1 MEPINKLLIICG
13 PTATGKTEVAVE
25 FAKKFNGE
33 LISADSKQVYRG
45 MDIGTGKDREK
56 IDVPIWLLDVVD
68 PDEEFS
74 FSHWVKLA
82 HEAVGDIVSRNKLP
96 IVVGGTGLYINALI
110 HPPETMDIP
119 PDAGLRKQLRST
131 SVIELQKMVHPSI
144 LQLMNQS
151 DRQNPRRLFRKIEI
165 AKSKKHLHKSKKAF
179 DYLMVGLTAP
189 IPELFKR
196 IDERVDNRLRQGMKE
211 EVSRLIKQY
220 GRDIPAM
227 SALGYQ
233 SLENWKQDEH
243 AYAKRQL
250 TWFKKQQDIVWF
262 DIFDPLAKTR
272 MTEQIDSWYT
282 RHT

>member
-13 PTATGKTEVAVE
+13 PTATGKTEVAVTL
-25 FAKKFNGE
+25 AKKFNGE
-33 LISADSKQVYRG
+33 LISADSRQVYRG

-56 IDVPIWLLDVVD
+56 IDVPIWLLDVVN
-68 PDEEFS
+68 PDAEFS
-74 FSHWVKLA
+74 VSHWVKLA
-82 HEAVGDIVSRNKLP
+82 HEAVGDIISRNKLP

-119 PDAGLRKQLRST
+119 PDTGLRKQLKNAS
-131 SVIELQKMVHPSI
+131 IDELQKLVNSEV
-144 LQLMNQS
+144 LQLMNPS
-151 DRQNPRRLFRKIEI
+151 DRQNPRRLLRKIEI
-165 AKSKKHLHKSKKAF
+165 AKSTKLLHKSKKAF
-179 DYLMVGLTAP
+179 DYLIVGLTAP

-196 IDERVDNRLRQGMKE
+196 IDERVDNRIRRGMKE
-211 EVSRLIKQY
+211 EVSRLIKEY

-250 TWFKKQQDIVWF
+250 TWFKKQKDIIWF
-262 DIFDPLAKTR
+262 DITDPAAKTR